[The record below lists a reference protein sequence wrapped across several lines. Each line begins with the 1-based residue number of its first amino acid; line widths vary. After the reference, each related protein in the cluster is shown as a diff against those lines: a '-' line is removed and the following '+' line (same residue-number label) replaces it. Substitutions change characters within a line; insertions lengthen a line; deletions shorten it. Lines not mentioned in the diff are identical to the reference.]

1 MRRAKESSTPNP
13 GVTTLV
19 RGDSWRERL
28 KRVIGEVPEWL
39 NGAVSKT
46 VVDLVST
53 VGSNPTLSAGRKILV
68 AVKAAHYRQPQSFGD
83 MVLTDRGLT
92 TGVVSTPEIAQFA
105 LGDLTFKV
113 HTPHY
118 IYSSA
123 LVKVLQDKVL
133 SDICSTIST
142 PVLTCPVSSSTSQL
156 SSGVTKLSIQNRLS
170 ASWRKPSRI
179 EKSGS

>member
-1 MRRAKESSTPNP
+1 MCCIIGRT
-13 GVTTLV
+13 
-19 RGDSWRERL
+19 
-28 KRVIGEVPEWL
+28 GEVPERP

-46 VVDLVST
+46 VVGPVPT

-92 TGVVSTPEIAQFA
+92 TEIAQFQ

-123 LVKVLQDKVL
+123 LVKVLW
-133 SDICSTIST
+133 DICSTIST
-142 PVLTCPVSSSTSQL
+142 PVLTCPVSSSMPQL

-170 ASWRKPSRI
+170 ASWRIPSRI
-179 EKSGS
+179 EKCSS